1 VTYNFDPERWLE
13 NERLRLEQRRRAG
26 ELSEEAAAGAGEEL
40 ERRYEA
46 MLARL
51 DGTFSVGRQRTP
63 GPLVPPKP
71 EGGGG

>member
-26 ELSEEAAAGAGEEL
+26 ALSEEAAAEAAEEL

-51 DGTFSVGRQRTP
+51 DGTFPVGQRPTRHA
-63 GPLVPPKP
+63 
-71 EGGGG
+71 

>member
-13 NERLRLEQRRRAG
+13 NERLRLEQRRRTG
-26 ELSEEAAAGAGEEL
+26 ELSEEAAARAAEEL

-51 DGTFSVGRQRTP
+51 DGTFPVDKSPTRDP
-63 GPLVPPKP
+63 
-71 EGGGG
+71 

>member
-13 NERLRLEQRRRAG
+13 NERLRLEHRRRTG
-26 ELSEEAAAGAGEEL
+26 ELSEEAAARAAEEL

-51 DGTFSVGRQRTP
+51 DGTFPVSRLR
-63 GPLVPPKP
+63 PPDP
-71 EGGGG
+71 

>member
-1 VTYNFDPERWLE
+1 MTYNFDPERWLE

-26 ELSEEAAAGAGEEL
+26 DLSEEAAAKAAEEL

-51 DGTFSVGRQRTP
+51 DGTFPVARSRPAGS
-63 GPLVPPKP
+63 
-71 EGGGG
+71 

>member
-1 VTYNFDPERWLE
+1 MTYNFDPERWLE

-26 ELSEEAAAGAGEEL
+26 ELSEEAAARAAEEL

-51 DGTFSVGRQRTP
+51 DGTFPVGRQRTP
-63 GPLVPPKP
+63 GPPVPPKP
-71 EGGGG
+71 GP

>member
-1 VTYNFDPERWLE
+1 VTYNFDPDRWLE

-26 ELSEEAAAGAGEEL
+26 QLSEEAAARAAEEL

-51 DGTFSVGRQRTP
+51 DGTFQVDRQRTP
-63 GPLVPPKP
+63 GQ
-71 EGGGG
+71 

>member
-26 ELSEEAAAGAGEEL
+26 ELSEEAAARAAEEL

-51 DGTFSVGRQRTP
+51 DGTFPVGRQRTP
-63 GPLVPPKP
+63 GPPVPPKP
-71 EGGGG
+71 GP

>member
-1 VTYNFDPERWLE
+1 VTYNFDPEKWLE

-26 ELSEEAAAGAGEEL
+26 ELTDEEAAKAAEEL

-51 DGTFSVGRQRTP
+51 DGTFPVGRRRD
-63 GPLVPPKP
+63 P
-71 EGGGG
+71 EP

>member
-1 VTYNFDPERWLE
+1 MTYNFDPERWLE

-26 ELSEEAAAGAGEEL
+26 ELSEEAAAKAAEEL

-51 DGTFSVGRQRTP
+51 DGTFPVGRGAAAP
-63 GPLVPPKP
+63 SP
-71 EGGGG
+71 

>member
-13 NERLRLEQRRRAG
+13 NERLRLEHRRRTG
-26 ELSEEAAAGAGEEL
+26 ELSQEAAAKAAEEL

-51 DGTFSVGRQRTP
+51 DGTFPVGRRRDR
-63 GPLVPPKP
+63 
-71 EGGGG
+71 ES